1 MARHMF
7 FGGNTPNGF
16 YGIFEDILFLD
27 EAKKII
33 YLKGSSGG
41 GKSTL
46 MRKVASFFEEQ
57 GMEVDYIHCSNN
69 ITDLDGIC
77 IREKGVCMVD
87 ATAPHVCDPTVPVA
101 IDEIFNLADFI
112 KRDQV
117 QEHAGTL
124 LKLQG
129 QKKPYYRKAYRYLN
143 AACKIYDNNIDIN
156 HQALNQVTLRA
167 AIEAEVKRLV
177 KEPLSARPGRNR
189 SMFASAVS
197 PQGMVSFLDDL
208 VKEKQ
213 IIALKGE
220 NGMGM
225 EQMLTAV
232 RDMANSRGYY
242 TESCLCTLDTGKMDH
257 LLIPELEL
265 AYITLN
271 DYHNTKLKIDRV
283 IDFEQ
288 FCDLDWLEEYREEKQ
303 YNQKLFDDLL
313 GKSMN
318 MMNDQKVVHDEI
330 EKIYV
335 ASMDFP
341 GLNQAF
347 YNIMEI
353 INHAG
358 KTEQDIL

>member
-7 FGGNTPNGF
+7 FGGNTPDGF
-16 YGIFEDILFLD
+16 YGIFGDILFLD

-33 YLKGSSGG
+33 YLKGSSGS

-46 MRKVASFFEEQ
+46 MRKVAAVFEQQ
-57 GMEVDYIHCSNN
+57 GIAVDYIHCSNN
-69 ITDLDGIC
+69 VTDLDGIC

-87 ATAPHVCDPTVPVA
+87 ATAPHVCDPAVPVA

-117 QEHAGTL
+117 REHGGML

-143 AACKIYDNNIDIN
+143 AACKIYDNNRDIN
-156 HQALNQVTLRA
+156 QQALNQVTLRA
-167 AIEAEVKRLV
+167 AIEAEAGLFAGT
-177 KEPLSARPGRNR
+177 PLSDRPGRNR
-189 SMFASAVS
+189 NMFASAVS

-208 VKEKQ
+208 AEGKQ

-232 RDMANSRGYY
+232 RDMANSRGYD
-242 TESCLCTLDTGKMDH
+242 TESCLCTLDTDKTDH

-271 DYHNTKLKIDRV
+271 DYHDTKLKIDRV

-288 FCDLDWLEEYREEKQ
+288 FCDLNWLEEYRGEKQ
-303 YNQKLFDDLL
+303 YNKKIFDELL
-313 GKSMN
+313 DKSMN
-318 MMNDQKVVHDEI
+318 MMNAQKVVHDEI

-335 ASMDFP
+335 SSMDFQ
-341 GLNQAF
+341 GLDQAF
-347 YNIMEI
+347 YRIMEI
-353 INHAG
+353 IDNAV
-358 KTEQDIL
+358 EQRD